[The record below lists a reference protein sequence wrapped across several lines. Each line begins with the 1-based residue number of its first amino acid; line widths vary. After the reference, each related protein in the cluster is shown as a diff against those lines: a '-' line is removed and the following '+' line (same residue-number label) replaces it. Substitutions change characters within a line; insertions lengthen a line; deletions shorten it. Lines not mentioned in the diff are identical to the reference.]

1 MIEYTDGYR
10 YQLQSD
16 ATFSLPAEFRP
27 HTFSNR
33 FITLQDGILTIR
45 AGYAWDGAS
54 GPTIDTKTAM
64 RGPLAHDALYQA
76 MREGLL
82 PRALK
87 PEADQFMHDTMIEDG
102 MMRIRA
108 WLWLLGVRKCGLMST
123 IANKDIKRA
132 P

>member
-1 MIEYTDGYR
+1 MIEYTKGYK
-10 YQLQSD
+10 YQLHADTAFTLSVD
-16 ATFSLPAEFRP
+16 FAGISFLSGFFSMHDR
-27 HTFSNR
+27 
-33 FITLQDGILTIR
+33 TLLIR

-82 PRALK
+82 PRAMK
-87 PEADQFMHDTMIEDG
+87 PHCDQYMHDVMIEDG
-102 MMRIRA
+102 MNKIRA
-108 WLWLLGVRKCGLMST
+108 WAWLRGVKRFGAGST
-123 IANKDIKRA
+123 IHSKDILRA